1 MIHLE
6 GDIGFE
12 ITLAS
17 TIKALE
23 AGDRDVTLMSY
34 GGSLIEGWG
43 IYDYLKFNNSVDSI
57 TAFGMVASSATIIML
72 AAPNRKASPNSQFVI
87 HNPWTI
93 SIGDA
98 ARFEK
103 VANELRNEEQRLI
116 QFYSDVTG
124 KDYDTIKNIMDQDRS
139 LTASEALELGLITE
153 ILNFEPMAENVTKKD
168 LETFEDSFF
177 QKIKNFFNPKN
188 MVVQSTDGTEL
199 EFDSN
204 VETTAQIEVGQG
216 LKAGG
221 QPATGTYVLV
231 DGTTVTADNG
241 VITEV
246 MPAASPDSEE
256 MEAVKKEN
264 EDLKA
269 QISEMQNKINDLETV
284 KADSKKLF
292 DSLQEDF
299 TAFKNKFSTDNPPA
313 ANPPAPVVPGEKK
326 SFSYNRKS

>member
-1 MIHLE
+1 
-6 GDIGFE
+6 
-12 ITLAS
+12 
-17 TIKALE
+17 
-23 AGDRDVTLMSY
+23 
-34 GGSLIEGWG
+34 
-43 IYDYLKFNNSVDSI
+43 
-57 TAFGMVASSATIIML
+57 
-72 AAPNRKASPNSQFVI
+72 
-87 HNPWTI
+87 
-93 SIGDA
+93 
-98 ARFEK
+98 
-103 VANELRNEEQRLI
+103 
-116 QFYSDVTG
+116 
-124 KDYDTIKNIMDQDRS
+124 
-139 LTASEALELGLITE
+139 
-153 ILNFEPMAENVTKKD
+153 
-168 LETFEDSFF
+168 
-177 QKIKNFFNPKN
+177 